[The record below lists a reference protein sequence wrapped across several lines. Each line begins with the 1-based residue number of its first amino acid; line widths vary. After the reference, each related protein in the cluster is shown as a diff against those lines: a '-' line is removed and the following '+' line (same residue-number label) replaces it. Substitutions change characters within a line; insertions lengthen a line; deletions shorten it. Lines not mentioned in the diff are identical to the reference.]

1 VAGGWGWAWLMS
13 RSVIQKRR
21 KRIRGHRGLRPLVLC
36 GAMLAPA
43 LLAGGLLV
51 AEATGYEAAVRMA
64 VADAGSDAESSGAG
78 SNARSGTE
86 SSGTEFDVSSRGN
99 PELRKRA
106 GATPPVAAGLARSVA
121 FGPRAV
127 PPPPRPYPTYEGLMI
142 PAVVDKH
149 HSTADDAPVEAPPT
163 VRNVVPRAPVKPPA
177 PRVRRTPHRELAK
190 AEETCPGEWRE
201 TWLWEVCKEHVRQE
215 A

>member
-1 VAGGWGWAWLMS
+1 MS

-64 VADAGSDAESSGAG
+64 VADAGSDAEASDAG

-86 SSGTEFDVSSRGN
+86 SDVSSRGN
-99 PELRKRA
+99 LGPRKRA
-106 GATPPVAAGLARSVA
+106 AATPSVAAGLARSVA

-142 PAVVDKH
+142 PVVVKRH
-149 HSTADDAPVEAPPT
+149 HSTADDAPVEAPPA
-163 VRNVVPRAPVKPPA
+163 VRKVVPRAPVKPPA
-177 PRVRRTPHRELAK
+177 PPVRRTPHRELAK
-190 AEETCPGEWRE
+190 AEEPCPGEWRE